1 MISQDNNL
9 TSREP
14 QMREI
19 ISFSHLSAV
28 MTSIGEEIRHLAE
41 FDDVRAVLLF
51 RVDGRVLES
60 QYQEEASEIVLIVV
74 SWVRNIISKTTE
86 ELQRGSRSVKY
97 DKEINRKL
105 TIPVYFYLAGQS
117 SILVTLLDSK
127 ANCGLM
133 EIEMS
138 RTAKRLGWIID
149 EKRLLD

>member
-1 MISQDNNL
+1 MISQDRN
-9 TSREP
+9 TQTVST
-14 QMREI
+14 
-19 ISFSHLSAV
+19 LSTVIA
-28 MTSIGEEIRHLAE
+28 SIGEELGHLAE
-41 FDDVRAVLLF
+41 FDDVQAVLLF

-60 QYQEEASEIVLIVV
+60 LYQEEVSETVLIVV

-97 DKEINRKL
+97 DKEINPRL
-105 TIPVYFYLAGQS
+105 RIPVYFDLVGRS

-127 ANCGLM
+127 ANSGLM

-149 EKRLLD
+149 EKRLLG